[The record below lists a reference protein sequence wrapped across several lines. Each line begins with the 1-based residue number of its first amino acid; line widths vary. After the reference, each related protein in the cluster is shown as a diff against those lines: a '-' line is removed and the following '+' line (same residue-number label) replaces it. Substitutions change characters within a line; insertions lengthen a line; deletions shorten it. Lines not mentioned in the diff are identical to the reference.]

1 MARLVDSGRRR
12 AAVYDMIMTVTNV
25 VAAGQRGQ
33 DRAEILRTDRGVV
46 VVVADGAG
54 GSGGGKEAA
63 DSVVMWAKALVS
75 RTSDLGATATWS
87 ELLADVDSQLEASG
101 AGGQTTAVVASVTE
115 TTIVG
120 ASVGDSAA
128 WLIGPDGHT
137 NLTAEQVRKPLLG
150 SGRAKPVAF
159 TVGALAGTL
168 LVATDGLVNYA
179 QAPRICAAARD
190 KNLHTAA
197 GKLVDLVRLASG
209 QLPDDVAITLCRCA
223 P

>member
-1 MARLVDSGRRR
+1 
-12 AAVYDMIMTVTNV
+12 MITTVTHV
-25 VAAGQRGQ
+25 VAAGKRGQ
-33 DRAEILRTDRGVV
+33 DRAEVIETDRGVV

-75 RTSDLGATATWS
+75 RGGDLGATATWLD
-87 ELLADVDSQLEASG
+87 LLTRVDAQLEAAG
-101 AGGQTTAVVASVTE
+101 GGQTTAVVAAVTDSA
-115 TTIVG
+115 IVG

-128 WLIGPDGHT
+128 WLIGSEGHT

-159 TVGALAGTL
+159 TAGGSDDTL
-168 LVATDGLVNYA
+168 LVATDGLVKYA
-179 QAPRICAAARD
+179 SVDRVCAAAR
-190 KNLHTAA
+190 KMNLHTAA
-197 GKLVDLVRLASG
+197 AELVDLVRLKSG
-209 QLPDDVAITLCRCA
+209 ALPDDVGLALCRRA